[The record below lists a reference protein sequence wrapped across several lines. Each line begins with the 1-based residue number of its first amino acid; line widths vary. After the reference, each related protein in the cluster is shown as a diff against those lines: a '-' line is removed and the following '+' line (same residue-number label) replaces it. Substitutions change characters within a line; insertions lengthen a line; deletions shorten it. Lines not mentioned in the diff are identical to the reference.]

1 MVVLEECTQTWEF
14 TIYSLDISNGVFLHV
29 IRGLNRIKL
38 NLLLI
43 WTTYFKQGN
52 CIHKHNGVLSRVLK
66 KKTHKKTKH
75 THTQR
80 AQYQN
85 WPNYP
90 YFPIKLAPLE
100 TVNLSPVTQPWIKR
114 QAVRVLFYGCCGCCC
129 ASVVFDMFPL
139 GQHAYLPNYHVL
151 TLNDTVYK
159 QQSHRRCCSH
169 SLLSHIVF
177 PQMSDLTTGCWPSAG
192 LVSEHWTLAWALPWF
207 QSVSTSFPPPYMH
220 PVELSGWAREGV
232 VWKNEEE
239 KMRRKRRR
247 RRRGRKRRR
256 SDLELWG
263 VIADS
268 I

>member
-1 MVVLEECTQTWEF
+1 MESLVEF
-14 TIYSLDISNGVFLHV
+14 
-29 IRGLNRIKL
+29 
-38 NLLLI
+38 
-43 WTTYFKQGN
+43 W
-52 CIHKHNGVLSRVLK
+52 K
-66 KKTHKKTKH
+66 KNPQKNKTH

-207 QSVSTSFPPPYMH
+207 QSVSTSFPPPCMH

-232 VWKNEEE
+232 VCCESASGERNSNVNFMLAAWNIHIAICPTWL
-239 KMRRKRRR
+239 
-247 RRRGRKRRR
+247 RG
-256 SDLELWG
+256 WFFFT
-263 VIADS
+263 
-268 I
+268 